1 MKHDNA
7 EMTPKGYGAGVK
19 TPAGASASDMSG
31 ERHGK
36 VVNGVGMGMAD
47 QTGSNHAFDG
57 GRCKGVC
64 YTHER
69 KSYQKK

>member
-1 MKHDNA
+1 MKHNA
-7 EMTPKGYGAGVK
+7 EMTPKGYGSGTKA
-19 TPAGASASDMSG
+19 PAGATASDSSG

-36 VVNGVGMGMAD
+36 VVNGVAMGKAD
-47 QTGSNHAFDG
+47 ATGANSAFDG

-69 KSYQKK
+69 KSYQK

>member
-1 MKHDNA
+1 MKHDA
-7 EMTPKGYGAGVK
+7 EMTPKGYGSGTKA
-19 TPAGASASDMSG
+19 PAGATASDSSG

-36 VVNGVGMGMAD
+36 VVNGVAMGKAD
-47 QTGSNHAFDG
+47 ATGANSAFDG

-69 KSYQKK
+69 KSYQK

>member
-7 EMTPKGYGAGVK
+7 SNQPAGYGTSAK
-19 TPAGASASDMSG
+19 APAGATASDMSG

-36 VVNGVGMGMAD
+36 VVNGVAMGKAD
-47 QTGSNHAFDG
+47 ATGGNHSFDG

-69 KSYQKK
+69 KSYQK

>member
-1 MKHDNA
+1 MKHDA
-7 EMTPKGYGAGVK
+7 EMTPKGYGSGTKA
-19 TPAGASASDMSG
+19 PAGATASDSSG

-36 VVNGVGMGMAD
+36 VVNGVAMGKAD
-47 QTGSNHAFDG
+47 ATGANHAFDG

-69 KSYQKK
+69 KSYQK